1 MIIVCPCDQKSF
13 NIDDKLI
20 PKEGRLVKCGVCNHT
35 WFFKP
40 SENIGEEQYAATPN
54 TTIKEEENRE
64 FIRVKQNKEAIKPK
78 VDKTKENKKYLPAIK
93 REKSKN
99 FSKLFLVFL
108 ITIIAIVILI
118 DTFKVPLSYII
129 PNINF
134 YLDNL
139 YQSLIDIKLFTINLI
154 N

>member
-1 MIIVCPCDQKSF
+1 MIITCPRCQKSF

-20 PKEGRLVKCGVCNHT
+20 PKEGRLVKCGACDHT

-40 SENIGEEQYAATPN
+40 TENIEDKEDTATPN
-54 TTIKEEENRE
+54 TTIHEEKNRE
-64 FIRVKQNKEAIKPK
+64 FIRVKQNKESIKSK
-78 VDKTKENKKYLPAIK
+78 VDKIKGSKKYLPVIK
-93 REKSKN
+93 KEKSKN
-99 FSKLFLVFL
+99 FSKQFLVFL
-108 ITIIAIVILI
+108 ISIIAIVILI
-118 DTFKVPLSYII
+118 DTFKDPLSYII

>member
-1 MIIVCPCDQKSF
+1 MIITCPRCQKSF
-13 NIDDKLI
+13 NINDKLI
-20 PKEGRLVKCGVCNHT
+20 PIKGRLVKCGVCDHT

-40 SENIGEEQYAATPN
+40 TENIENKQVSATSYK
-54 TTIKEEENRE
+54 TINEEENRE
-64 FIRVKQNKEAIKPK
+64 FIRVKKNNETAKPK
-78 VDKTKENKKYLPAIK
+78 VDKIKGSKKYLPAIK
-93 REKSKN
+93 KEKSKN

-108 ITIIAIVILI
+108 ISIIAIVVLI
-118 DTFKVPLSYII
+118 DTFKSPLSYII

>member
-1 MIIVCPCDQKSF
+1 MIITCPRCQKSF

-20 PKEGRLVKCGVCNHT
+20 PKEGRLVKCGACDHT
-35 WFFKP
+35 WFFKLT
-40 SENIGEEQYAATPN
+40 ENIEDKKGAAAPN
-54 TTIKEEENRE
+54 TTINEEENRE
-64 FIRVKQNKEAIKPK
+64 FIRVERNKETIKPK
-78 VDKTKENKKYLPAIK
+78 VDKIKGSKKYLPAIK
-93 REKSKN
+93 KEKSKN
-99 FSKLFLVFL
+99 FYKLFLVF
-108 ITIIAIVILI
+108 IISIIAIIILI

>member
-1 MIIVCPCDQKSF
+1 MIITCPRCQKSF

-20 PKEGRLVKCGVCNHT
+20 PTEGRLVKCGACDHT
-35 WFFKP
+35 WFFKLT
-40 SENIGEEQYAATPN
+40 ENIEDKQGAATPD
-54 TTIKEEENRE
+54 TTINEEENRE
-64 FIRVKQNKEAIKPK
+64 FIRVKRNKETIKPK
-78 VDKTKENKKYLPAIK
+78 VDKIKGSKKYLPAIK
-93 REKSKN
+93 KEKSKN
-99 FSKLFLVFL
+99 FYKLFLVF
-108 ITIIAIVILI
+108 IISIIAIIILI
-118 DTFKVPLSYII
+118 DTFKVPLGYII

>member
-40 SENIGEEQYAATPN
+40 SENIEKKQDAATPN

-64 FIRVKQNKEAIKPK
+64 FIRVKQNKEAIKAK

-118 DTFKVPLSYII
+118 DTFKVPLGYII

>member
-1 MIIVCPCDQKSF
+1 MIITCPRCQKSF

-40 SENIGEEQYAATPN
+40 TENIRIKQKAATTD
-54 TTIKEEENRE
+54 TTNYEEENRGLL
-64 FIRVKQNKEAIKPK
+64 RVKQNKEIIKPK
-78 VDKTKENKKYLPAIK
+78 VDKTKGNKKYLPVIK
-93 REKSKN
+93 KEKSKN

-108 ITIIAIVILI
+108 ISIIAIVILI

-139 YQSLIDIKLFTINLI
+139 YQSLIDIKLFIINLI

>member
-1 MIIVCPCDQKSF
+1 MIITCPRCQKSF

-20 PKEGRLVKCGVCNHT
+20 PKEGRLVKCGACDHT

-40 SENIGEEQYAATPN
+40 TENIEDKKDTATPN
-54 TTIKEEENRE
+54 TTIHEEKNRE
-64 FIRVKQNKEAIKPK
+64 FIRVKQNKESIKSK
-78 VDKTKENKKYLPAIK
+78 VDKIKGSKKYLPVIK
-93 REKSKN
+93 KEKSKN

>member
-1 MIIVCPCDQKSF
+1 MIITCPRCHKSF
-13 NIDDKLI
+13 DIDEKLI
-20 PKEGRLVKCGVCNHT
+20 PIEGPLVKCGACDHT
-35 WFFKP
+35 WFFKLT
-40 SENIGEEQYAATPN
+40 ENIENKQDAATRDK
-54 TTIKEEENRE
+54 TINEKRKRE
-64 FIRVKQNKEAIKPK
+64 FIRDKQNKETIKQK
-78 VDKTKENKKYLPAIK
+78 TDKTKGNKKYLPAIK
-93 REKSKN
+93 KEKSKN

-108 ITIIAIVILI
+108 ISLIAILILI

>member
-1 MIIVCPCDQKSF
+1 MIIVCPRDQKSF

-20 PKEGRLVKCGVCNHT
+20 PKEGRLVKCGVCSHT

-40 SENIGEEQYAATPN
+40 SENIEKKQDAATPN

-64 FIRVKQNKEAIKPK
+64 FIRVKQKKEAIKPK

>member
-1 MIIVCPCDQKSF
+1 MIITCPRCQKKF

-20 PKEGRLVKCGVCNHT
+20 PIEGRLVKCGACDHT

-40 SENIGEEQYAATPN
+40 TENIEDKQGAGTPDTPIN
-54 TTIKEEENRE
+54 EEEKRE
-64 FIRVKQNKEAIKPK
+64 FIRVKQNKETIKPK
-78 VDKTKENKKYLPAIK
+78 ADKTKGNKKYLPVIK
-93 REKSKN
+93 KEKSKN
-99 FSKLFLVFL
+99 YFKLFLVF
-108 ITIIAIVILI
+108 IISIIAIVVLI

-134 YLDNL
+134 YLENL

>member
-1 MIIVCPCDQKSF
+1 MIITCPRCQKSF

-20 PKEGRLVKCGVCNHT
+20 PEEGRLVKCGTCNHT

-40 SENIGEEQYAATPN
+40 TKNIEKQQNSEILNKKNSENVDIESTE
-54 TTIKEEENRE
+54 
-64 FIRVKQNKEAIKPK
+64 VKQNKETIKPK
-78 VDKTKENKKYLPAIK
+78 IDKSKGKKKYLPAIK
-93 REKSKN
+93 KEKSRN

-108 ITIIAIVILI
+108 ISIIAIVILI

-139 YQSLIDIKLFTINLI
+139 YQSLIDLKLFTINLI

>member
-13 NIDDKLI
+13 NIDGKLI

-40 SENIGEEQYAATPN
+40 SENIERKQDAATAY
-54 TTIKEEENRE
+54 TSIKEEENRE
-64 FIRVKQNKEAIKPK
+64 IIRVKQNKEAIKPK

-108 ITIIAIVILI
+108 ISIIAIVILI

-139 YQSLIDIKLFTINLI
+139 YQSLIDIKLFLSLI
-154 N
+154 HI

>member
-1 MIIVCPCDQKSF
+1 MIITCPRCQKSF

-40 SENIGEEQYAATPN
+40 SENIEKKQDAATPN

-78 VDKTKENKKYLPAIK
+78 VDKTKGSKKYLPAIK
-93 REKSKN
+93 KEKRKN
-99 FSKLFLVFL
+99 FLKLFLVFL
-108 ITIIAIVILI
+108 ISIIAIVILI
-118 DTFKVPLSYII
+118 DTFKGPLSYII

>member
-40 SENIGEEQYAATPN
+40 TENIENIQDAATPDAIIN
-54 TTIKEEENRE
+54 EDEKRE
-64 FIRVKQNKEAIKPK
+64 FIQAKQNKETIKPK

-93 REKSKN
+93 REKNKN

-108 ITIIAIVILI
+108 ISIIAIVILI
-118 DTFKVPLSYII
+118 DTFKIPLSYII
-129 PNINF
+129 PNIDF

>member
-1 MIIVCPCDQKSF
+1 MIITCPRCQKSF

-20 PKEGRLVKCGVCNHT
+20 PTEGRLVKCGACDHT

-40 SENIGEEQYAATPN
+40 IENIEDKQDAASPN
-54 TTIKEEENRE
+54 TTIIEEKNRE
-64 FIRVKQNKEAIKPK
+64 FIRVKQNKETIKPK
-78 VDKTKENKKYLPAIK
+78 VDKTKRNKKYLPVIK
-93 REKSKN
+93 KEKSKN

-108 ITIIAIVILI
+108 ISIIAIVILI
-118 DTFKVPLSYII
+118 DTFKVPLSNII

-139 YQSLIDIKLFTINLI
+139 YQSLIDIKLFTLNLI

>member
-1 MIIVCPCDQKSF
+1 MIITCPRCQKSF

-20 PKEGRLVKCGVCNHT
+20 PTEGRLVKCGVCDHT

-40 SENIGEEQYAATPN
+40 SENIENKQDAATPD
-54 TTIKEEENRE
+54 TTINEEENKE
-64 FIRVKQNKEAIKPK
+64 FISVKRNNETIKPK
-78 VDKTKENKKYLPAIK
+78 VDKTKGSKKYLPAIK
-93 REKSKN
+93 KEKSKN

-118 DTFKVPLSYII
+118 DTFKVPLSYVI

-154 N
+154 D

>member
-40 SENIGEEQYAATPN
+40 SENIEIKQDSATPN

-64 FIRVKQNKEAIKPK
+64 FIRVKQNKESIKPK

-93 REKSKN
+93 REKNKN

-118 DTFKVPLSYII
+118 DTFKVPLGYII

>member
-1 MIIVCPCDQKSF
+1 MIITCPRCQKSF

-20 PKEGRLVKCGVCNHT
+20 PIEGRLVKCGACDHT
-35 WFFKP
+35 WFFKQ
-40 SENIGEEQYAATPN
+40 SENIEKKQDAATQD
-54 TTIKEEENRE
+54 TTINEEDNRE
-64 FIRVKQNKEAIKPK
+64 FIQVKQNKETIKSK

-93 REKSKN
+93 KEKSKN
-99 FSKLFLVFL
+99 FSKLFFVFL
-108 ITIIAIVILI
+108 ISITAIVILI

-154 N
+154 D

>member
-1 MIIVCPCDQKSF
+1 MIIRCPSCQKSF

-20 PKEGRLVKCGVCNHT
+20 PNKGRLVKCGACDHT
-35 WFFKP
+35 WFFKLT
-40 SENIGEEQYAATPN
+40 ENIENKQDAATRDK
-54 TTIKEEENRE
+54 TINEKRKRE
-64 FIRVKQNKEAIKPK
+64 FIRDKQNKETIKQK
-78 VDKTKENKKYLPAIK
+78 TDKTKGNKKYLPAIK
-93 REKSKN
+93 KEHSKN
-99 FSKLFLVFL
+99 FSKIFLVFL
-108 ITIIAIVILI
+108 ISIIAVVILI
-118 DTFKVPLSYII
+118 DTFKVPLSYIV

>member
-1 MIIVCPCDQKSF
+1 MIITCPRCQKSF
-13 NIDDKLI
+13 NINDKLI
-20 PKEGRLVKCGVCNHT
+20 PIEGRLVKCGACNHT

-40 SENIGEEQYAATPN
+40 TENIEDKQDAATLD
-54 TTIKEEENRE
+54 TTINEEKNRQ
-64 FIRVKQNKEAIKPK
+64 FIRVKQNKETIKSK
-78 VDKTKENKKYLPAIK
+78 VDKTRGSKKYLPVIK
-93 REKSKN
+93 KEKSKN

-139 YQSLIDIKLFTINLI
+139 YQSLIDIKLFTLNLI

>member
-1 MIIVCPCDQKSF
+1 MVVVPI
-13 NIDDKLI
+13 N
-20 PKEGRLVKCGVCNHT
+20 
-35 WFFKP
+35 
-40 SENIGEEQYAATPN
+40 
-54 TTIKEEENRE
+54 EEENRE
-64 FIRVKQNKEAIKPK
+64 FIRVKQNKEDIKPK
-78 VDKTKENKKYLPAIK
+78 VDKTIGNKKYLPAIK
-93 REKSKN
+93 KEKSKN

-118 DTFKVPLSYII
+118 DTFKVPLGYII

>member
-1 MIIVCPCDQKSF
+1 MIITCPRCQKSF

-20 PKEGRLVKCGVCNHT
+20 PKEGRLVKCGACDHT
-35 WFFKP
+35 WFFKLT
-40 SENIGEEQYAATPN
+40 ENIEDKQGAATPG
-54 TTIKEEENRE
+54 TTINEEENRE
-64 FIRVKQNKEAIKPK
+64 FIRVKRNKETIKPK
-78 VDKTKENKKYLPAIK
+78 VDKIKGSKKYLPAIK
-93 REKSKN
+93 KEKSKN
-99 FSKLFLVFL
+99 FYKLFLVF
-108 ITIIAIVILI
+108 IISIIAIIILI

>member
-1 MIIVCPCDQKSF
+1 MIITCPHCQKSF

-40 SENIGEEQYAATPN
+40 TENIENKQIAAKTN
-54 TTIKEEENRE
+54 KTNNEEENRD
-64 FIRVKQNKEAIKPK
+64 FIRFKQSKETIKPK
-78 VDKTKENKKYLPAIK
+78 VDKTTENKKYLPAIK
-93 REKSKN
+93 KEKSKN

-108 ITIIAIVILI
+108 ISIIAIIILI

>member
-1 MIIVCPCDQKSF
+1 MIITCPRCQKSF

-20 PKEGRLVKCGVCNHT
+20 PTEGRLVKCGACDHT
-35 WFFKP
+35 WFFKRT
-40 SENIGEEQYAATPN
+40 ENVENKQEAATPD
-54 TTIKEEENRE
+54 TTINVDENKE
-64 FIRVKQNKEAIKPK
+64 FIRVKRNNETIKPK
-78 VDKTKENKKYLPAIK
+78 VDKIKGSKKYLPAIK
-93 REKSKN
+93 KEKSKN

-108 ITIIAIVILI
+108 ISIIAIVILI

>member
-1 MIIVCPCDQKSF
+1 MIITCPRCQKSF

-20 PKEGRLVKCGVCNHT
+20 PIEGRLVKCGACDHT

-40 SENIGEEQYAATPN
+40 TENIEDKQDTATPD
-54 TTIKEEENRE
+54 TTIKEVETRE
-64 FIRVKQNKEAIKPK
+64 FIRVKQNKETIKSK
-78 VDKTKENKKYLPAIK
+78 IDKSKGNKKYLPAIK
-93 REKSKN
+93 SEKNKN
-99 FSKLFLVFL
+99 FPKLFLVFL
-108 ITIIAIVILI
+108 ISIIAIVILI
-118 DTFKVPLSYII
+118 DTFKVPLSYVI

>member
-40 SENIGEEQYAATPN
+40 AENIEKKQDAATPD
-54 TTIKEEENRE
+54 TTINEDENRE

-78 VDKTKENKKYLPAIK
+78 VDKTKGSKKYWL
-93 REKSKN
+93 
-99 FSKLFLVFL
+99 
-108 ITIIAIVILI
+108 
-118 DTFKVPLSYII
+118 
-129 PNINF
+129 
-134 YLDNL
+134 
-139 YQSLIDIKLFTINLI
+139 
-154 N
+154 

>member
-40 SENIGEEQYAATPN
+40 SENIEKKQDTATPN
-54 TTIKEEENRE
+54 TIIKEEENRE
-64 FIRVKQNKEAIKPK
+64 FIRVKQNKEATKPK
-78 VDKTKENKKYLPAIK
+78 IDKTKENKKYLPVIK

-118 DTFKVPLSYII
+118 DTFKVRLGYII

>member
-40 SENIGEEQYAATPN
+40 LENIEKKQDAATPN
-54 TTIKEEENRE
+54 TTIKE
-64 FIRVKQNKEAIKPK
+64 AIKQK

-93 REKSKN
+93 RKKSKN
-99 FSKLFLVFL
+99 FSKVFLVFL

-118 DTFKVPLSYII
+118 DTFKVPLSHII

>member
-1 MIIVCPCDQKSF
+1 MIITCPRCQKSF

-20 PKEGRLVKCGVCNHT
+20 PKEGRLVKCGACDHT

-40 SENIGEEQYAATPN
+40 TENIEDKKDTATPN
-54 TTIKEEENRE
+54 TTIHEEKNRE
-64 FIRVKQNKEAIKPK
+64 FIRVKQNKESIKSK
-78 VDKTKENKKYLPAIK
+78 VDKIKGSKKYLPVIK
-93 REKSKN
+93 KEKSKN

-118 DTFKVPLSYII
+118 DTFKAPLGYII

-139 YQSLIDIKLFTINLI
+139 YQSLVDIKLFTINLI

>member
-20 PKEGRLVKCGVCNHT
+20 PTEGRLVKCGACDHT

-40 SENIGEEQYAATPN
+40 SENIENKQDAATPD
-54 TTIKEEENRE
+54 TTINEEENKE
-64 FIRVKQNKEAIKPK
+64 FISVKRNNETIKPK
-78 VDKTKENKKYLPAIK
+78 VDKTKGSKKYLPAIK
-93 REKSKN
+93 KEKSRN

-118 DTFKVPLSYII
+118 DTFKVPLSHII

>member
-40 SENIGEEQYAATPN
+40 SENIEKKQDTATPN
-54 TTIKEEENRE
+54 TTINEEGKRE
-64 FIRVKQNKEAIKPK
+64 FIRVKRTKETIKPK
-78 VDKTKENKKYLPAIK
+78 VDKTTGNKKYLPVIK
-93 REKSKN
+93 KEKSKN

-134 YLDNL
+134 YLNNL

>member
-1 MIIVCPCDQKSF
+1 MIITCPRCQKSF

-20 PKEGRLVKCGVCNHT
+20 PIEGRLVKCGACDHT
-35 WFFKP
+35 WFFKTT
-40 SENIGEEQYAATPN
+40 ENIENKQVSATSYK
-54 TTIKEEENRE
+54 TINEEENRE
-64 FIRVKQNKEAIKPK
+64 FIRVKKNNETAKPK
-78 VDKTKENKKYLPAIK
+78 VDKIKGSKKYLPAIK
-93 REKSKN
+93 KEKSKN

-108 ITIIAIVILI
+108 ISIIAIVILI